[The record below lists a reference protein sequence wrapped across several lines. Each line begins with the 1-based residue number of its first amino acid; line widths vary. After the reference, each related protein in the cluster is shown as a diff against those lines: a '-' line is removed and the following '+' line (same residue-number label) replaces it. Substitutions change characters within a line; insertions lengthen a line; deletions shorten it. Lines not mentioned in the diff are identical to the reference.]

1 MLGLGAPLVLLHAL
15 LEPGHTL
22 LVVGGDIL
30 EVLLHQRRCQK
41 VLREL
46 G

>member
-15 LEPGHTL
+15 LKPRHTL
-22 LVVGGDIL
+22 LVVSGDVL
-30 EVLLHQRRCQK
+30 EVFLHQGRRQK